1 MTFCKSHALLIK
13 QDAAVI
19 INCKRERDK
28 QGRNRK
34 VLKDGSDI
42 FVGQARTI

>member
-28 QGRNRK
+28 QGRNR
-34 VLKDGSDI
+34 I